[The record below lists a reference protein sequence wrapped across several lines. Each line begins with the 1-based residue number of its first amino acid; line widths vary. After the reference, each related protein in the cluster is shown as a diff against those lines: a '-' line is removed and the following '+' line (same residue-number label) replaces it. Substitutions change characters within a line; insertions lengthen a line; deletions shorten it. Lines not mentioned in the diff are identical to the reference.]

1 MNVKLDSL
9 IEKIKADGV
18 DAANK
23 QAEEIVSAAKKQAED
38 IVKKAKEQAEQFNA
52 KAATEAEAYKKNAE
66 VAINQ
71 AARDTVLVLKE
82 KITKMLD
89 QALLADVDAAMDKKF
104 LQDLIVKI
112 AEVWAK
118 DGDVSVLANGVDVD
132 ALTAQLKAALN
143 KSIKNT
149 VEVKLDKKITHGFRI
164 GKKDENLFY
173 DFTDESVLEALRVF
187 LNPKLAEIL
196 K

>member
-23 QAEEIVSAAKKQAED
+23 QSEEIIAAANKKADD
-38 IVKKAKEQAEQFNA
+38 IVKKAKEKAETFQKNA
-52 KAATEAEAYKKNAE
+52 ETEAEKYQKNAE
-66 VAINQ
+66 VAIQQ

-82 KITKMLD
+82 KITSILE
-89 QALLADVDAAMDKKF
+89 QALLTDIDKTLDKDY
-104 LQDLIVKI
+104 LKDLIVKVS
-112 AEVWAK
+112 EVWAK
-118 DGDVSVLANGVDVD
+118 DDDIEVLVNGVDVD
-132 ALTAQLKAALN
+132 ALMIQLKKALSKN
-143 KSIKNT
+143 IKGT
-149 VEVKLDKKITHGFRI
+149 VEVKLDRKITHGFRI
-164 GKKDENLFY
+164 GKKGENLFY
-173 DFTDESVLEALRVF
+173 DFTDESILEALRVF

>member
-23 QAEEIVSAAKKQAED
+23 QADEIIAAAKREAES
-38 IVKKAKEQAEQFNA
+38 IVKKAKETAGDFQKKAES
-52 KAATEAEAYKKNAE
+52 EAENYQKNAE
-66 VAINQ
+66 VAIQQ

-82 KITKMLD
+82 KITVMLE
-89 QALLADVDAAMDKKF
+89 QALLTDIDQAMNKDF
-104 LQDLIVKI
+104 LKDLIMKV
-112 AEVWAK
+112 AEIWAK
-118 DGDVSVLANGVDVD
+118 DGDVTVLANGVDVD
-132 ALTAQLKAALN
+132 ALAIQLKNSLS
-143 KSIKNT
+143 KTITNT
-149 VEVKLDKKITHGFRI
+149 IEVKLDKKISHGFRI
-164 GKKDENLFY
+164 GKKGENLFY
-173 DFTDESVLEALRVF
+173 DFTDESILEALRVF

>member
-18 DAANK
+18 DAASK
-23 QAEEIVSAAKKQAED
+23 QAEEILAAAKKDADD
-38 IVKKAKEQAEQFNA
+38 IVKKAKEKAEQYR
-52 KAATEAEAYKKNAE
+52 KSAETDAENYQKNAE
-66 VAINQ
+66 VAIQQ

-82 KITKMLD
+82 KITAILE
-89 QALLADVDAAMDKKF
+89 QALLADVDKTLDKDF
-104 LQDLIVKI
+104 LKKLIVKI

-118 DGDVSVLANGVDVD
+118 NDDVEVLVGDVDVE
-132 ALTAQLKAALN
+132 ALSAELKEALS
-143 KSIKNT
+143 KSIKGT
-149 VEVKLDKKITHGFRI
+149 VEVKLDKKITSGFQI
-164 GKKDENLFY
+164 GKKGDDLFY
-173 DFTDESVLEALRVF
+173 DFTDESILEALRVF

>member
-23 QAEEIVSAAKKQAED
+23 KAEDILAAAKKEADD
-38 IVKKAKEQAEQFNA
+38 IVKKAKAKSDSYQKNAEA
-52 KAATEAEAYKKNAE
+52 EAEAYQKNAE
-66 VAINQ
+66 VAIKQ

-82 KITKMLD
+82 KVTTILE
-89 QALLADVDAAMDKKF
+89 QALLNEVDASLDQDFMK
-104 LQDLIVKI
+104 DLIAKI
-112 AEVWAK
+112 AETMAK
-118 DGDVSVLANGVDVD
+118 DGDIEVLANGVDID
-132 ALTAQLKAALN
+132 ALTAQLKKALS
-143 KSIKNT
+143 KT
-149 VEVKLDKKITHGFRI
+149 VENDVEIKLDKKISHGFRI
-164 GKKDENLFY
+164 GKKGDNLFY
-173 DFTDESVLEALRVF
+173 DFSDESLLEALRVF

>member
-18 DAANK
+18 EAANK
-23 QAEEIVSAAKKQAED
+23 QADEIVAAAKKEADD
-38 IVKKAKEQAEQFNA
+38 IVKKAKDKAETF
-52 KAATEAEAYKKNAE
+52 KKSAESDAENYQKNAE
-66 VAINQ
+66 IAIQQ

-82 KITKMLD
+82 KVTAILE
-89 QALLADVDAAMDKKF
+89 QALLADVDETLDKDF
-104 LQDLIVKI
+104 LKDLIVKV

-118 DGDVSVLANGVDVD
+118 DEDVEVLVGGVDVD
-132 ALTAQLKAALN
+132 ALTAQLKNALA
-143 KSIKNT
+143 KNVKGT
-149 VEVKLDKKITHGFRI
+149 VEVKLDRKIAKGFRI
-164 GKKDENLFY
+164 GKKGSDLFY
-173 DFTDESVLEALRVF
+173 DFTDESILEALRVF

>member
-23 QAEEIVSAAKKQAED
+23 QSEEILTSAKKEADE
-38 IVKKAKEQAEQFNA
+38 IIKKAKEKADQFQKNAEN
-52 KAATEAEAYKKNAE
+52 EAESYRKNAE
-66 VAINQ
+66 VAIQQ

-82 KITKMLD
+82 KITSILE
-89 QALLADVDAAMDKKF
+89 QALLTDVDKTLNKDF
-104 LQDLIVKI
+104 LKELIVKV

-118 DGDVSVLANGVDVD
+118 DEDIEVLVNGVDVKE
-132 ALTAQLKAALN
+132 LTAQLKSALN
-143 KSIKNT
+143 KNVKGT
-149 VEVKLDKKITHGFRI
+149 VEVKLDRKITHGFRI
-164 GKKDENLFY
+164 GKKGENLFY
-173 DFTDESVLEALRVF
+173 DFTDESILEALRVF

>member
-23 QAEEIVSAAKKQAED
+23 QAEEILALAKKDAEE
-38 IVKKAKEQAEQFNA
+38 IVKKAKVKADTYQNNA
-52 KAATEAEAYKKNAE
+52 KAEAEAYQKNAK

-71 AARDTVLVLKE
+71 AARDTLLVLKE
-82 KITKMLD
+82 KVTAILE
-89 QALLADVDAAMDKKF
+89 QALLSEVDSTLDQDF
-104 LQDLIVKI
+104 LKELIVKVV
-112 AEVWAK
+112 EVWAK
-118 DGDVSVLANGVDVD
+118 DEDIEVLTNDVDVD
-132 ALTAQLKAALN
+132 ALTAQVKKAL
-143 KSIKNT
+143 SKNLEKT
-149 VEVKLDKKITHGFRI
+149 IDIKLDKKISHGFRI
-164 GKKDENLFY
+164 GKKGDNLFY
-173 DFTDESVLEALRVF
+173 DFSDESLMEALRVF

>member
-18 DAANK
+18 DAASK
-23 QAEEIVSAAKKQAED
+23 QAEEILAAAKKDADD
-38 IVKKAKEQAEQFNA
+38 IVKKAKEKAEQYR
-52 KAATEAEAYKKNAE
+52 KSAETDAENYQKNAE
-66 VAINQ
+66 VAIQQ

-82 KITKMLD
+82 KITAILE
-89 QALLADVDAAMDKKF
+89 QALLADVDKTLDKNF
-104 LQDLIVKI
+104 LKELIVKV

-118 DGDVSVLANGVDVD
+118 NDDVEVLVGDVDVE
-132 ALTAQLKAALN
+132 ALSAELKEALS
-143 KSIKNT
+143 KSIKGT
-149 VEVKLDKKITHGFRI
+149 VEVKLDKKITSGFQI
-164 GKKDENLFY
+164 GKKGDDLFY
-173 DFTDESVLEALRVF
+173 DFTDESILEALRVF

>member
-23 QAEEIVSAAKKQAED
+23 QAEEIVAAAKKQAED
-38 IVKKAKEQAEQFNA
+38 IVKKAKENAEQFSV
-52 KAATEAEAYKKNAE
+52 KAEAEADAFRKNAE
-66 VAINQ
+66 IAINQ

-104 LQDLIVKI
+104 LQDLIVNI

>member
-23 QAEEIVSAAKKQAED
+23 QAEKIAAAAKKEADD
-38 IVKKAKEQAEQFNA
+38 IVKKAKD
-52 KAATEAEAYKKNAE
+52 KADQYQKNAE
-66 VAINQ
+66 SEAVNYRKNAEIAIQQ

-82 KITKMLD
+82 KITAILE
-89 QALLADVDAAMDKKF
+89 QALLTDIDKTMDKDF
-104 LQDLIVKI
+104 LKDLIVKV

-118 DGDVSVLANGVDVD
+118 DGDVEVLVNGVDVN
-132 ALTAQLKAALN
+132 ALTAQLKSALAAN
-143 KSIKNT
+143 VKNT

-164 GKKDENLFY
+164 GKKGDNLFY
-173 DFTDESVLEALRVF
+173 DFTDESILEALRVF

>member
-23 QAEEIVSAAKKQAED
+23 QAEEIITSAKKEADD
-38 IVKKAKEQAEQFNA
+38 IIKKAREKADQYQKNAETES
-52 KAATEAEAYKKNAE
+52 KAYQKNAE

-82 KITKMLD
+82 KITVILE
-89 QALLADVDAAMDKKF
+89 QALLTDVDKTMDKDF
-104 LQDLIVKI
+104 LKELIIKV

-118 DGDVSVLANGVDVD
+118 DGDVQVLVNGVDVD
-132 ALTAQLKAALN
+132 DLTAELKSALSS
-143 KSIKNT
+143 SIKNT

-164 GKKDENLFY
+164 GKKGENLFY
-173 DFTDESVLEALRVF
+173 DFTDESVLEALKVF

>member
-23 QAEEIVSAAKKQAED
+23 QAEEIVAAAKKEADD
-38 IVKKAKEQAEQFNA
+38 IVKKAKDKAEQYQKNA
-52 KAATEAEAYKKNAE
+52 EAQAEAYHKNAE
-66 VAINQ
+66 VAIQQ

-82 KITKMLD
+82 KVTGILE
-89 QALLADVDAAMDKKF
+89 QALLADVDKTLDKDF
-104 LQDLIVKI
+104 LKELIVKV

-118 DGDVSVLANGVDVD
+118 DEDVEVLVNGVDVD
-132 ALTAQLKAALN
+132 ALTAQLKTALSKN
-143 KSIKNT
+143 IKGT
-149 VEVKLDKKITHGFRI
+149 VDVKLDKKISHGFRI
-164 GKKDENLFY
+164 GKKGEDLFY
-173 DFTDESVLEALRVF
+173 DFTDESILEALRVF

-196 K
+196 T

>member
-23 QAEEIVSAAKKQAED
+23 QAEEILLKAKKDAEE
-38 IVKKAKEQAEQFNA
+38 IVKKAKVKADTYQKNADAEA
-52 KAATEAEAYKKNAE
+52 KAYQKNAE

-71 AARDTVLVLKE
+71 AARDTLLVLKE
-82 KITKMLD
+82 KVTLILE
-89 QALLADVDAAMDKKF
+89 QALLSEVDSTLDQDF
-104 LQDLIVKI
+104 LKELIIKVV
-112 AEVWAK
+112 EVWAK
-118 DGDVSVLANGVDVD
+118 DEDIEVLVNGVDVD
-132 ALTAQLKAALN
+132 ALTAQLKKALG
-143 KSIKNT
+143 KSLENT
-149 VEVKLDKKITHGFRI
+149 IDIKLDKKISHGFRI
-164 GKKDENLFY
+164 GKKDDNLFY
-173 DFTDESVLEALRVF
+173 DFSGESILEALKVF

>member
-23 QAEEIVSAAKKQAED
+23 QAEEIIAAAKKEADD
-38 IVKKAKEQAEQFNA
+38 IVKKAKDKADQYQKNAE
-52 KAATEAEAYKKNAE
+52 TEAEAYQKNAE
-66 VAINQ
+66 IAIQQ

-82 KITKMLD
+82 KITAILE
-89 QALLADVDAAMDKKF
+89 QALLTDVDKALDKDF
-104 LQDLIVKI
+104 LKELIVKV

-118 DGDVSVLANGVDVD
+118 DEDVEVLVNGVDVD
-132 ALTAQLKAALN
+132 ALTAQLKNALSKN
-143 KSIKNT
+143 IKGT
-149 VEVKLDKKITHGFRI
+149 VEVKLDKKIAHGFRI
-164 GKKDENLFY
+164 GKKGENLFY
-173 DFTDESVLEALRVF
+173 DFTDESILEALRDF

-196 K
+196 T

>member
-18 DAANK
+18 DAASK
-23 QAEEIVSAAKKQAED
+23 QAEEILAAAKKDADD
-38 IVKKAKEQAEQFNA
+38 IVKKAKE
-52 KAATEAEAYKKNAE
+52 KADQYRKNAE
-66 VAINQ
+66 TDAENYQKNAEIAIQQ

-82 KITKMLD
+82 KITAILE
-89 QALLADVDAAMDKKF
+89 QALLADVDKTLDKDF
-104 LQDLIVKI
+104 LKQLIVKV

-118 DGDVSVLANGVDVD
+118 NDDVEVLVGGVDVD
-132 ALTAQLKAALN
+132 ALTAELKDALSKN
-143 KSIKNT
+143 IKGT
-149 VEVKLDKKITHGFRI
+149 VEVKLDKKITSGFRI
-164 GKKDENLFY
+164 GKKGEDLFY
-173 DFTDESVLEALRVF
+173 DFTDESILEALRVF

>member
-18 DAANK
+18 DVANK
-23 QAEEIVSAAKKQAED
+23 QAEEIITSAKKEADD
-38 IVKKAKEQAEQFNA
+38 IVKKAREKADQYQKNAESKSKTYQ
-52 KAATEAEAYKKNAE
+52 KNAE

-82 KITKMLD
+82 KITAILE
-89 QALLADVDAAMDKKF
+89 QALLADIDKTMDKDF
-104 LQDLIVKI
+104 LKELIVKV

-118 DGDVSVLANGVDVD
+118 DGDVQVLVNGVDVD
-132 ALTAQLKAALN
+132 SLTAQLKSALN
-143 KSIKNT
+143 SSIEST
-149 VEVKLDKKITHGFRI
+149 IDVKLDKKIAHGFRI

-173 DFTDESVLEALRVF
+173 DFTDESILEALKVF

>member
-23 QAEEIVSAAKKQAED
+23 QAEEIVSAAKKEADD
-38 IVKKAKEQAEQFNA
+38 IIKKAKEKAEQF
-52 KAATEAEAYKKNAE
+52 KKSAESDSQAYQKNAE

-71 AARDTVLVLKE
+71 AARDTILVLKE
-82 KITKMLD
+82 KITAILE
-89 QALLADVDAAMDKKF
+89 QALLTDVDAAMDKSF
-104 LQDLIVKI
+104 TQDLIVKI
-112 AEVWAK
+112 AEVWVK
-118 DGDVSVLANGVDVD
+118 DGDVQVLANDVDID
-132 ALTAQLKAALN
+132 ALTAQLKSALS
-143 KSIKNT
+143 KSVKNT
-149 VEVKLDKKITHGFRI
+149 VEVKLDKKISHGFRI
-164 GKKDENLFY
+164 GKKGENMYY
-173 DFTDESVLEALRVF
+173 DFTDESILEALKVF

>member
-23 QAEEIVSAAKKQAED
+23 QAEEILALAKKDADD
-38 IVKKAKEQAEQFNA
+38 IVKKAKA
-52 KAATEAEAYKKNAE
+52 KADTYQKNAEVEAKAYQKNAE

-71 AARDTVLVLKE
+71 AARDTLLVLKE
-82 KITKMLD
+82 KVTVVLE
-89 QALLADVDAAMDKKF
+89 QALLSEIDNTLDQEF
-104 LQDLIVKI
+104 LKELIVKV

-118 DGDVSVLANGVDVD
+118 DGDVEVLANGVDVN
-132 ALTAQLKAALN
+132 ALTAQVKKAL
-143 KSIKNT
+143 SKN
-149 VEVKLDKKITHGFRI
+149 VENTIDIKLDKKISHGFRI
-164 GKKDENLFY
+164 GKKGENLFY
-173 DFTDESVLEALRVF
+173 DFSDESLLEALRVF

>member
-23 QAEEIVSAAKKQAED
+23 QAEEIVAAAKKQAED
-38 IVKKAKEQAEQFNA
+38 IVKKAKEQAEQCNA
-52 KAATEAEAYKKNAE
+52 KAANEAEAYKKNAE

-104 LQDLIVKI
+104 LQDLIVNI

>member
-18 DAANK
+18 EAANK
-23 QAEEIVSAAKKQAED
+23 QADEIVAAAKKEADD
-38 IVKKAKEQAEQFNA
+38 IVKKAKDKAESF
-52 KAATEAEAYKKNAE
+52 KKNAE
-66 VAINQ
+66 SDAKNYQKNAEIAIQQ

-82 KITKMLD
+82 KVTAILE
-89 QALLADVDAAMDKKF
+89 QALLADVDETLDKDF
-104 LQDLIVKI
+104 LKDLIVKV

-118 DGDVSVLANGVDVD
+118 DEDVEVLVGGVDVD
-132 ALTAQLKAALN
+132 ALTAQLKNALA
-143 KSIKNT
+143 KNVKGT
-149 VEVKLDKKITHGFRI
+149 VEVKLDRKIAKGFRI
-164 GKKDENLFY
+164 GKKGSDLFY
-173 DFTDESVLEALRVF
+173 DFTDESILDALRVF